1 MTFTG
6 GLENAVEDAAVMLFR
21 RQLARQL
28 RADSVRASATAGSGH
43 PMSSMSAAELMA
55 VLLDG
60 HLQARLL
67 LPA

>member
-21 RQLARQL
+21 RQLAQQL
-28 RADSVRASATAGSGH
+28 RVDSSRASATVRLGH

-60 HLQARLL
+60 HLRLDFF